1 MTVGTLIIFGVVFS
15 PVYLMLFAW
24 FVGKPRELR
33 TPLLGVGYLASI
45 TIGLWAG
52 LALFAELLGVLFF

>member
-1 MTVGTLIIFGVVFS
+1 MTVGTLIIFGVVLS

-45 TIGLWAG
+45 TVGLWGG
-52 LALFAELLGVLFF
+52 LALFAALLGALFR